1 MTTYLNIDELAPPKK
16 ELTLKGV
23 TYEMHTITVGEFID
37 FMRAN
42 GLEDQKKFDE
52 LSFDERL
59 EKLIGQI
66 HKAFPTIP
74 DEDLRGLTMDQLV
87 TIIQFTSGQ
96 LKEEAEAKANV
107 GAKGKNDQGKSGQ

>member
-23 TYEMHTITVGEFID
+23 TYEMHTVTVGEFIE

-42 GLEDQKKFDE
+42 GIEDQKAFED
-52 LSFDERL
+52 LPFDERL

-74 DEDLRGLTMDQLV
+74 DEDLRGLTMDQLI
-87 TIIQFTSGQ
+87 TIIHFISGQ
-96 LKEEAEAKANV
+96 LKEEAEAKATA
-107 GAKGKNDQGKSGQ
+107 GAKAKNDQGKSGQ